1 MKKWINYFIFRY
13 SNSKRLKPVFRAIC
27 KEFEIDIPQIL
38 KKEKQIQK
46 KTIPTKPNP
55 IETKK
60 TNIPTKKRPRNVL
73 TSSML
78 RNTSGSFYYSSN
90 IMKQCVTK
98 RRKRRDIQPD
108 EEIKPPPLK
117 RKRI

>member
-1 MKKWINYFIFRY
+1 
-13 SNSKRLKPVFRAIC
+13 
-27 KEFEIDIPQIL
+27 
-38 KKEKQIQK
+38 
-46 KTIPTKPNP
+46 
-55 IETKK
+55 
-60 TNIPTKKRPRNVL
+60 
-73 TSSML
+73 ML